1 MSNMVTL
8 LFQVY
13 AHPSLNSKRRIKR
26 QKMSESPTMLSTK
39 LGTYLLPGSTTSRLC
54 LTVFQITDITPFT
67 PFGPILMY
75 VVSGLKHINVVET
88 NVSSDSNYYFD
99 FSLVIDSFIIDLAKF
114 QYVYFH
120 WSRGLACE
128 RRYDHQQQN

>member
-1 MSNMVTL
+1 MVTL

-13 AHPSLNSKRRIKR
+13 AHPSLNSERRIKR

-39 LGTYLLPGSTTSRLC
+39 LGTYLLPGSTPSRLC

-75 VVSGLKHINVVET
+75 VVSGLEHINVVET
-88 NVSSDSNYYFD
+88 NVSSYYLD

-114 QYVYFH
+114 QYGIFPLEPGTGV
-120 WSRGLACE
+120 
-128 RRYDHQQQN
+128 